1 MKKYFILILCLCIF
15 TTGCGKEEKELT
27 PEEKAQ
33 IEFEQDLK
41 TAGISQVV
49 VYDEERNPGTYNCE
63 ELKDDIVHYDNNIFI
78 TKDNKIYAIS
88 SSLYTN
94 NTNCK
99 QLLPE
104 LKFKQAVGS
113 EYYTVD
119 NEAYTYSSSNSTL
132 SESTYTY
139 NQEFYEFLF
148 NYYKDN
154 TNWNIYTGTNI
165 EGIDRTLNQ
174 STNKNSIYTY
184 VTFAGTTYA
193 LRNGNIYV
201 DAFKKTT
208 VNNYKTGKKSTKYE
222 LVNSVLIYSKSDFD
236 GEVIAITKS
245 GSIANDKNQLPIV
258 VKTTNGYYMLAKTNA
273 EQCDKYQDVECIYE
287 MKNSEFLS
295 KYYTQ
300 FKYVGNNFLIDN
312 DGIVYRLPYNY

>member
-1 MKKYFILILCLCIF
+1 MKKYFILILCLCLF
-15 TTGCGKEEKELT
+15 TTGCGDKEEKLT
-27 PEEKAQ
+27 PEQKAQ
-33 IEFEQDLK
+33 IEFEQDLE
-41 TAGISQVV
+41 ASGISQVT

-63 ELKDDIVHYDNNIFI
+63 ELKEDIVHYDNNIFI

-119 NEAYTYSSSNSTL
+119 NVAYTYSSYNSTLTESNST
-132 SESTYTY
+132 Y
-139 NQEFYEFLF
+139 NREFYEFLF
-148 NYYKDN
+148 DYYKDN

-165 EGIDRTLNQ
+165 EGVDRTLNQ
-174 STNKNSIYTY
+174 STSANNVYTY
-184 VTFAGTTYA
+184 VTYAGSTYV
-193 LRNGNIYV
+193 LRNGSIYV
-201 DAFKKTT
+201 DSFKKIT
-208 VNNYKTGKKSTKYE
+208 VNNYKTGKKTTKYE

-236 GEVIAITKS
+236 GEVIAITKNGTTAS
-245 GSIANDKNQLPIV
+245 DTNQLPIV

-273 EQCDKYQDVECIYE
+273 EECDKYQDVQCVYE
-287 MKNSEFLS
+287 MKNNEFLS

-312 DGIVYRLPYNY
+312 DGVVYRLPYNY